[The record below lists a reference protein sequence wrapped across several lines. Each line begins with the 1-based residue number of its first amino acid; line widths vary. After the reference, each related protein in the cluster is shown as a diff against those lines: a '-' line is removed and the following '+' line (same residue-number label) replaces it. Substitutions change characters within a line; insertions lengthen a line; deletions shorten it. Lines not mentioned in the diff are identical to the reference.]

1 MGVTEPGDQPTRRAV
16 VAAGRAILLA
26 GCTGGPGSSRADT
39 AAVATTGMGARRGRA
54 YAGLVAIEIDRAY
67 PIAGTPGNLQV
78 VAHSPVAQYQKP
90 DTHSDITYYTAASGA
105 GVVAVGS
112 MAWCVALMGAGSRRH
127 IDKPAAAFARTV
139 TANLLREM
147 AEGSLGRRHA
157 ARGNLESIGAS
168 PSTRTG
174 RQRGG

>member
-16 VAAGRAILLA
+16 LAAGGAIPL
-26 GCTGGPGSSRADT
+26 PG
-39 AAVATTGMGARRGRA
+39 A
-54 YAGLVAIEIDRAY
+54 YAGLVAIEIERAY
-67 PIAGTPGNLQV
+67 PIEGTPGNLQV

-147 AEGSLGRRHA
+147 AEGPLGSRHP

-174 RQRGG
+174 TGGPVAT